1 MNGTINLKSGF
12 MYDVTASNIKM
23 ANNIPMSGTLKLNGD
38 AISQFS
44 KDASEFGSWKSAMEL
59 KLTLDVNGSYHDL
72 EILLNEPPIDSAV
85 SFQTVSVES
94 AA

>member
-23 ANNIPMSGTLKLNGD
+23 ANNIPMSGTLKLND
-38 AISQFS
+38 DVLSQFS
-44 KDASEFGSWKSAMEL
+44 KDASEFGSWKSVMEL
-59 KLTLDVNGSYHDL
+59 KLTLDVNGSYHEL
-72 EILLNEPPIDSAV
+72 EILLTEPPIDSAV

>member
-12 MYDVTASNIKM
+12 MYKVAVSNIKM
-23 ANNIPMSGTLKLNGD
+23 ANNIPMSGTLKFSEEAL
-38 AISQFS
+38 SQFS

-59 KLTLDVNGSYHDL
+59 KLTLDVNGSYHEL
-72 EILLNEPPIDSAV
+72 EILLNELPIDSAV